1 MGVLDYSIWI
11 AAAPE
16 HVWRIYVEPTR
27 IPEWQT
33 GKPAIRDI
41 QGVSGAPGSAYV
53 SKRGPLTARTTVLA
67 ADAARRLVTSTD
79 AYLGLRFEVISRL
92 SERSGG
98 TDLQL
103 HVETHWRRGLGPVA
117 RIVELA
123 ILNPREA
130 QKELINLKTVVE
142 QQSSA

>member
-33 GKPAIRDI
+33 GKPTIGDI
-41 QGVSGAPGSAYV
+41 QGVSGTPGSAYV
-53 SKRGPLTARTTVLA
+53 SRRGPLTARTTVLTA
-67 ADAARRLVTSTD
+67 EAPRLLVTSTD
-79 AYLGLRFEVISRL
+79 AYFGLRFEVTSRL

-103 HVETHWRRGLGPVA
+103 HVATHWRRGLGPLA

-123 ILNPREA
+123 VLSPREA
-130 QKELINLKTVVE
+130 RKELANLKSVVE
-142 QQSSA
+142 QHAAS